1 MSTFGHF
8 HLSFTYPKFFKFMAT
23 LKLTLLK
30 SKVLKD
36 SRHKIRVAVCH
47 KEETSYIITRFIIDS
62 EAQFKNGQVVKRPDA
77 AVMNKKLRNLL
88 NEYQEKLDA
97 IKHPN
102 LYDCRQLREILVN
115 GMREEESATFQA
127 VSLEYVKELEEAGS
141 IGYSKMIE
149 RNNRYF
155 SEFVKGNILLA
166 DITPELIEGYSRFL
180 RIKKG
185 IGDTTNSML
194 MRQTKTIINK
204 GIKRRIVKYEVHPF
218 INFKIPSSPVR
229 EIDISLE
236 SFNKIRMA
244 QPTEKKFRVAHDLFC
259 LSFYLGG
266 INLVDLLS
274 IDFRNIEVLEYVRKK
289 TRTTTQGKNTI
300 SFTIPEAAKEIIK
313 KWMNRNTGK
322 LDFGY
327 KFSYP
332 NFSRYLTRSL
342 ASLAKRLG
350 ITEKVVYYSARKSFA
365 QYASEIGIPDGIIDY
380 CLGHSDKSKG
390 IIRYYTK
397 VRQKQADMAITR
409 VIDYVNNPEK
419 YKDCIELK
427 QDVMMRLG

>member
-36 SRHKIRVAVCH
+36 GRHKIRVAVCH

-236 SFNKIRMA
+236 SFNKIRMV

-427 QDVMMRLG
+427 QDVMMRWG

>member
-1 MSTFGHF
+1 
-8 HLSFTYPKFFKFMAT
+8 MAT

-36 SRHKIRVAVCH
+36 GKHKIRVAVCH

-350 ITEKVVYYSARKSFA
+350 ITEKVVYYSACKSFA

-419 YKDCIELK
+419 YKEYIELRS
-427 QDVMMRLG
+427 DIMIMRG

>member
-1 MSTFGHF
+1 
-8 HLSFTYPKFFKFMAT
+8 MAT

-36 SRHKIRVAVCH
+36 GKHKIRVAVCH

-266 INLVDLLS
+266 INLADLLS

-350 ITEKVVYYSARKSFA
+350 ITEKVVYYSACKSFA

-419 YKDCIELK
+419 YKEYIELRS
-427 QDVMMRLG
+427 DIMIMRG

>member
-36 SRHKIRVAVCH
+36 GKHKIRVAVCH

-77 AVMNKKLRNLL
+77 AVTNKKLRNLL

-244 QPTEKKFRVAHDLFC
+244 QPIEKKFKVAHDLFC

-419 YKDCIELK
+419 YKEYIELRS
-427 QDVMMRLG
+427 DIMIMRG